1 MVRYRPHNR
10 KCEVSIVPLTGGFG
24 NQLFQFAFGLYLELV
39 TGQKTVFDQVI
50 GSPRKIGEIVSLAG
64 VTPSNNAPKFLSD
77 SPRFFGNLYM
87 KAFGWTLRTSLTM
100 NRNYTRATG
109 ILKMLT
115 RFLLQIR
122 VRRRLEVVSSRDLGF
137 DASIKFDKNG
147 IFIGYFQTFVY
158 ASTTNVYKVL
168 QSLTPKTLSAEF
180 FDLQNEISDTKPL
193 LLHVRLTDYLKE
205 EKFGVPSISY
215 YQQSFDKL
223 VQINHFS
230 KIWVFSDDVVG
241 AREVLKDF
249 NREIDVQFFE
259 QGILSDLEAWEL
271 MRNFGGYIISNSSFA
286 WWGAFLRKDPSAPVC
301 APEPWFQGMQDPAHL
316 LPPEWFRVNSL

>member
-1 MVRYRPHNR
+1 M
-10 KCEVSIVPLTGGFG
+10 
-24 NQLFQFAFGLYLELV
+24 
-39 TGQKTVFDQVI
+39 
-50 GSPRKIGEIVSLAG
+50 
-64 VTPSNNAPKFLSD
+64 
-77 SPRFFGNLYM
+77 
-87 KAFGWTLRTSLTM
+87 
-100 NRNYTRATG
+100 
-109 ILKMLT
+109 
-115 RFLLQIR
+115 
-122 VRRRLEVVSSRDLGF
+122 GF

-249 NREIDVQFFE
+249 NREIDVQYFE
-259 QGILSDLEAWEL
+259 QGNLSDLEAWEL